1 MSTEALEITVSGIV
15 QGVGYRP
22 FVFRIAHEMGVA
34 GWILNDIEGVLI
46 HAEGT
51 TETLDAFV
59 VRLSSEEPP
68 AAQVSEISMREV
80 APQGYQDF
88 TIQLSEDQETDNTTL
103 ISPDLGTCDACA
115 VELFDPE
122 NRRYRYPF
130 INCTNCGPRFT
141 ILNSLPYDRANTSM
155 AGFTMCPECAAEY
168 ENPFDRRFHA
178 QPDACFTCGPELGWI
193 TAEELTGEQ
202 PITWAH
208 DRKSSDA
215 LIAQCVE
222 LLSAGGIVAVK
233 GLGGYHLVCDAAN
246 PHALSTLR
254 ERKAR
259 EGKPFAV
266 MVSSLDD
273 ARIYCEVSD
282 DEAAYLQS
290 AARPI
295 VLLRKKAAVL
305 ASEAGMPVT
314 DAPSLASGLADGVHE
329 LGVMLPATPV
339 QMLLA
344 HDFGGMLV
352 MTSGNVHDNPICITE
367 EEAFAELRYV
377 ADAFLVNNR
386 AIVARYD
393 DSVLRLVRLPEGSMV
408 QFVRRARGYA
418 PTALSIPAAFDGAQ
432 EDGSVQGDAGAQE
445 GNAYKNILAVGS
457 QQKNTFTLTRDAA
470 EAFVSQ
476 HLGDVENAAVLDAW
490 EEARVRY
497 EELFRVTPDA
507 IALDM
512 HPDYILSKQY
522 RDAVERADVT
532 GYADTAERA
541 DADDRADTTATAPL
555 PLIEVQ
561 HHYAH
566 ILSVM
571 GEHGLM
577 PPVVGFSFDGTGYG
591 MDGAIWGGEVLLAN
605 YETFERFA
613 NIAYFPLPGGAAAVK
628 DPRRSAYGV
637 LWAYDLLETPA
648 GERFV
653 ASLEPQLQEALAMQV
668 ERGVNAPMTSSM
680 GRLFDAVSALTGICE
695 QATYDGQPAIMLETA
710 VHAGITDESIAT
722 YLDTHPD
729 ASAPYEFALIKNVGV
744 EGATAQEVSV
754 ILMDPEPV
762 LAAILSD
769 LGTGVPANL
778 IAKKFHDAVIN
789 LVVMMAQLAISALT
803 VDTVVLSGGVFM
815 NRYLAEGVIEA
826 LTAAGIAVALN
837 VELPPNDGNI
847 SYGQAVLGLQQKPQ
861 QTLQK
866 D

>member
-22 FVFRIAHEMGVA
+22 FVFRLAHEMGVT
-34 GWILNDIEGVLI
+34 GWILNDIEGVII
-46 HAEGT
+46 HAEA
-51 TETLDAFV
+51 EADALDAFV

-68 AAQVSEISMREV
+68 AAHVFEIAMREV
-80 APQGYQDF
+80 DPQGFKEF

-103 ISPDLGTCDACA
+103 ISPDLGTCEACA
-115 VELFDPE
+115 AELFDPE

-141 ILNSLPYDRANTSM
+141 ILNRLPYDRANTSM
-155 AGFTMCPECAAEY
+155 AEFAMCPACAAEY
-168 ENPFDRRFHA
+168 EDPFDRRFHA

-193 TAEELTGEQ
+193 TAEALELHEE
-202 PITWAH
+202 ITWAH
-208 DRKSSDA
+208 DRDSSDA
-215 LIAQCVE
+215 LLAQCVE
-222 LLSAGGIVAVK
+222 LLRAGGIVAVK

-246 PHALSTLR
+246 PDALATLR

-266 MVSSLDD
+266 MVPTLDD
-273 ARIYCEVSD
+273 ARVYCDVSD

-290 AARPI
+290 VARPI
-295 VLLRKKAAVL
+295 VLLRKKV
-305 ASEAGMPVT
+305 
-314 DAPSLASGLADGVHE
+314 DAPALASGLADGVHE

-352 MTSGNVHDNPICITE
+352 MTSGNLHDNPICITE
-367 EEAFAELRYV
+367 DEAFAELGRV

-418 PTALSIPAAFDGAQ
+418 PTALTIPAAADGAYK
-432 EDGSVQGDAGAQE
+432 SV
-445 GNAYKNILAVGS
+445 LAVGS
-457 QQKNTFTLTRDAA
+457 QQKNTFTLTRASVAGVADADA
-470 EAFVSQ
+470 DAPTTLEAFVSQ
-476 HLGDVENAAVLDAW
+476 HMGDVENAAVLDAW
-490 EEARVRY
+490 DEARKRY
-497 EELFRVTPDA
+497 EELFRITPDA
-507 IALDM
+507 IALDR

-522 RDAVERADVT
+522 RDAAALAESGGRAQA
-532 GYADTAERA
+532 GSTAA
-541 DADDRADTTATAPL
+541 DAAPAPL

-571 GEHGLM
+571 GEHGLT

-591 MDGAIWGGEVLLAN
+591 MDGTIWGGEVLLAN

-613 NIAYFPLPGGAAAVK
+613 NLAYFPLPGGAAAVK

-637 LWAYDLLETPA
+637 LWAYDLLETEQ
-648 GERFV
+648 GEHFV

-680 GRLFDAVSALTGICE
+680 GRLFDAVAALTGICE
-695 QATYDGQPAIMLETA
+695 RATYDGEPAIRLETA
-710 VHAGITDESIAT
+710 VHAGILDESIAT
-722 YLDTHPD
+722 YLDAHPD

-762 LAAILSD
+762 IAAILTD
-769 LGTGVPANL
+769 LGAGMPANL

-789 LVVMMAQLAISALT
+789 LVVLVAQLTISALA

-815 NRYLAEGVIEA
+815 NRYLTEGVIEA

-847 SYGQAVLGLQQKPQ
+847 SYGQAVLGLQQKSQ
-861 QTLQK
+861 QDSQQ

>member
-22 FVFRIAHEMGVA
+22 FVFRLAHEMGVA
-34 GWILNDIEGVLI
+34 GWILNDIEGVII
-46 HAEGT
+46 HAEA
-51 TETLDAFV
+51 ESDALDAFV
-59 VRLSSEEPP
+59 VRLSNEEPP
-68 AAQVSEISMREV
+68 AAHVAEITMREV
-80 APQGYQDF
+80 DPQGFKDF

-103 ISPDLGTCDACA
+103 ISPDLGTCEACA
-115 VELFDPE
+115 AELFDPE

-141 ILNSLPYDRANTSM
+141 ILNRLPYDRANTSM
-155 AGFTMCPECAAEY
+155 AEFEMCPACAAEY
-168 ENPFDRRFHA
+168 EDPFDRRFHA

-193 TAEELTGEQ
+193 TARALELHQE
-202 PITWAH
+202 IVWAH
-208 DRKSSDA
+208 DRDSSDA
-215 LIAQCVE
+215 LLAQCVD
-222 LLSAGGIVAVK
+222 LLRTGGIVAVK

-246 PHALSTLR
+246 PDAIATLR

-266 MVSSLDD
+266 MVPALDD
-273 ARIYCEVSD
+273 ARVHCEVSD

-295 VLLRKKAAVL
+295 VLLRKKV
-305 ASEAGMPVT
+305 
-314 DAPSLASGLADGVHE
+314 DAPALAPGLADGVHE

-352 MTSGNVHDNPICITE
+352 MTSGNLHDNPICITE
-367 EEAFAELRYV
+367 DEAFAQLGRV

-418 PTALSIPAAFDGAQ
+418 PTALSIPAA
-432 EDGSVQGDAGAQE
+432 VE
-445 GNAYKNILAVGS
+445 GAYKNVLAVGS
-457 QQKNTFTLTRDAA
+457 QQKNTFTLTRDAV

-476 HLGDVENAAVLDAW
+476 HMGDVENAAVLDAW
-490 EEARVRY
+490 DEARARY
-497 EELFRVTPDA
+497 EELFRITPDA
-507 IALDM
+507 IALDK

-522 RDAVERADVT
+522 RDAAALAEAGGQVRAKAV
-532 GYADTAERA
+532 AAA
-541 DADDRADTTATAPL
+541 DANTAAVNTVAASAATTPL

-571 GEHGLM
+571 GEHSLT

-591 MDGAIWGGEVLLAN
+591 MDGTIWGGEVLLAN
-605 YETFERFA
+605 FETFERFA
-613 NIAYFPLPGGAAAVK
+613 NLAYFPLPGGAAAVK
-628 DPRRSAYGV
+628 DPRRSAYGA
-637 LWAYDLLETPA
+637 LWAYDLLETEQA
-648 GERFV
+648 QHFV

-695 QATYDGQPAIMLETA
+695 RATYDGEPAIRLETA
-710 VHAGITDESIAT
+710 VHEGIMDDSIAT
-722 YLDTHPD
+722 YLDSHPD
-729 ASAPYEFALIKNVGV
+729 ASTPYEFALIKNVGV

-754 ILMDPEPV
+754 ILMDPESV
-762 LAAILSD
+762 FAAILADQSA
-769 LGTGVPANL
+769 GVPANL

-789 LVVMMAQLAISALT
+789 LIVLVARLAISALT

-815 NRYLAEGVIEA
+815 NRYLTEGVIEA

-847 SYGQAVLGLQQKPQ
+847 SYGQAVLGLQQK
-861 QTLQK
+861 L
-866 D
+866 